1 MSLPQMAVA
10 YQAPSRSF
18 LAPPWMSSSGVG
30 WPTPR
35 GAVILASLTSPMSI
49 FK

>member
-18 LAPPWMSSSGVG
+18 LAAPWMSSSGVG
-30 WPTPR
+30 WSTAR
-35 GAVILASLTSPMSI
+35 GAVISASLMSPM
-49 FK
+49 